1 MAFFGDGIN
10 DAPALAQA
18 DMGVAMGTDV
28 ATETADVVLMSGDLQ
43 AVPNPLAISKYVMRN
58 IRLNL
63 F

>member
-18 DMGVAMGTDV
+18 DVDV

-43 AVPNPLAISKYVMRN
+43 AVPNPLALSKYVMRN